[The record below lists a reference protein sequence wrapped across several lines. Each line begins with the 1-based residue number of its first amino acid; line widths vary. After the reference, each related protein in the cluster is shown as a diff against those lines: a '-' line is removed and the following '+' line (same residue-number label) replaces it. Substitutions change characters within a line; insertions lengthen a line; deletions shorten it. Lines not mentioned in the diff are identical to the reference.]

1 METGWIKSE
10 RIVFPDGVFP
20 GAIFIEDGKIQAVK
34 RGPEA
39 AFAEGEKMDVGS
51 QWVLPGFIDVHIH
64 GSGGW
69 AGDSADPKDVQ
80 GLADYLPMVGVTAF
94 QPTVGGAVHKEMLT
108 QLTSIAK
115 AMEVQSSGARMI
127 GIHMEGPFFN
137 VKEKGVFLPEALL
150 SPTETVMQAFLDASR
165 DKVQHV
171 SLAPEME
178 GAEEVI
184 RFLNERRILVAGGHT
199 DASYEKTMQGI
210 EWGVK
215 LSNHTCNAQRSI
227 HHRDPGALG
236 AYLLSDVYCELISD
250 FIHVHP
256 QMMEMIRRLKGVE
269 KIVMVSD
276 AILAAGI
283 EPGHYSFV
291 NHTIIIGEDGRST
304 LADGTLA
311 GSTGNMLGG
320 FQNWVKTLGVSVE
333 EASMMASGNPAR
345 VAGVLDCKGTIETGK
360 DADLLILD
368 SELSLVRTICEGR
381 VAFENGE
388 TIDRTNPLFRK
399 LTV

>member
-1 METGWIKSE
+1 METWWIKSE
-10 RIVFPDGVFP
+10 RIVLPDGVFP

-39 AFAEGEKMDVGS
+39 VFAEGEKVDVGS
-51 QWVLPGFIDVHIH
+51 QWIVPGFIDIHIH

-69 AGDSADPKDVQ
+69 SGDSADPKDVQ
-80 GLADYLPMVGVTAF
+80 GLADFLPSVGVTAF
-94 QPTVGGAVHKEMLT
+94 QPTVGGAFYDDMLL
-108 QLTSIAK
+108 QLASIAQ
-115 AMEVQSSGARMI
+115 AIEAQSSGAKMI
-127 GIHMEGPFFN
+127 GIHMEGPFLN

-150 SPTETVMQAFLDASR
+150 PPTVGVMQAFLDASKN
-165 DKVQHV
+165 KVQHV
-171 SLAPEME
+171 TLAPEME
-178 GAEEVI
+178 GAEDVI
-184 RFLNERRILVAGGHT
+184 RFLTQQKILVAGGHT

-269 KIVMVSD
+269 KIVIVSD

-283 EPGHYSFV
+283 APGHYSFV

-304 LADGTLA
+304 LANGTLA
-311 GSTGNMLGG
+311 GSTGDMLGS
-320 FQNWVKTLGVSVE
+320 FQNWVKTMGVSVE
-333 EASMMASGNPAR
+333 ETSVMASENPAR
-345 VAGVLDCKGTIETGK
+345 MAGVLDRKGTIEVGK
-360 DADLLILD
+360 DADLLVLD